1 MGFAACKSAANTRH
15 HQLGRAEGE
24 GTLSGRAFSMRC
36 DTVPCLEA
44 EERQS
49 SCHHPWGCMGRVHP
63 PTPPTIPQDT
73 REKPASLQNFSY

>member
-24 GTLSGRAFSMRC
+24 GTLSGRASSMRC

-73 REKPASLQNFSY
+73 PKKPASLQNFSY